1 LRVWVL
7 ALMLVLTS
15 VTVLGVF
22 APPALAETGA
32 GQDGATAQT
41 AVTADSGGTAGG
53 VRPVD
58 PGKVEAKVKELEA
71 LLYGALTPVVDILGK
86 VSIGAA
92 ALMLVAALVI
102 GAGVLKKAV
111 QILLCVALGVALW
124 ANAAK
129 IAGIIMVVG
138 KWLGQ

>member
-1 LRVWVL
+1 MRVWVL

-22 APPALAETGA
+22 APPALAETGV
-32 GQDGATAQT
+32 GQGGATAQT
-41 AVTADSGGTAGG
+41 AVTADGGGTAGG

-102 GAGVLKKAV
+102 GVGVLKKAA
-111 QILLCVALGVALW
+111 QILFCVALGVALW

-129 IAGIIMVVG
+129 IAGIIMAVG